1 MTYKINEDLND
12 LLNPDALLPVKDVLA
27 DRTRIPAQAGVYGW
41 WFRDGPP
48 MVPLEG
54 TVEKD
59 GYRLLYVG
67 IAPRRPSRAGST
79 SNSTLRQR
87 LAGNHLGGSLS
98 SSTVRRTLAA
108 LLQDELGLQVGRR
121 ASGKLVMPKDNER
134 KLTDWMADHAALS
147 LMASSA
153 PWQIEDALLR
163 SDLRLPLNLAGSSH
177 AFRPTLSS
185 LRSKLAA

>member
-1 MTYKINEDLND
+1 MTYRISTDLND
-12 LLNPDALLPVKDVLA
+12 LLNPDPLLPVKDVLA
-27 DRTRIPAQAGVYGW
+27 DRTRIPAEAGIYGW

-54 TVEKD
+54 TVEKH

-67 IAPRRPSRAGST
+67 IAPRRPSKDGSV

-121 ASGKLVMPKDNER
+121 PSGKLAMSKDDKC
-134 KLTDWMADHAALS
+134 KLTGWMADHAALS
-147 LMASSA
+147 LMVLLT
-153 PWQIEDALLR
+153 PWQIEDALLQ
-163 SDLRLPLNLAGSSH
+163 SDLPLPLNLAGSSH
-177 AFRPTLSS
+177 TFRATLSDQ
-185 LRSKLAA
+185 RSKLAA